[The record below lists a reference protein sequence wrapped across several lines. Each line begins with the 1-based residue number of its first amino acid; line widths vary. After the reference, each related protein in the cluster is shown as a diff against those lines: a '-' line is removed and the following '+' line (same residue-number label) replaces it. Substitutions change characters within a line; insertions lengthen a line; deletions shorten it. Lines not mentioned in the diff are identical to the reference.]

1 MDFQGLSLTRTS
13 GKMSFVPLPA
23 LMDKGNWPSL
33 SVSDT
38 VVQGLRNTLCQQVEE
53 MIQLGKELG
62 CGCGELSFPEVRP

>member
-33 SVSDT
+33 SVSDV
-38 VVQGLRNTLCQQVEE
+38 VVQGLRNTLSAGGRNDSTWEGVG
-53 MIQLGKELG
+53 MWLW
-62 CGCGELSFPEVRP
+62 